1 MRGRA
6 SSGTGASPAGLVTVL
21 GALVVVVAFAATGS
35 RWVGEGVAHGEVLLT
50 FGLLIAVG
58 EFLRFT
64 LPGDRDAA
72 PIGTAMGLAM
82 ALVPDIG
89 GRVPLYDTATVV
101 VVVTLGTAVGVTP
114 HAVAGR
120 APRLDVLARRL
131 LAVTLAA
138 LLFRDLSWPGV
149 GTLVELAPEWN
160 NQRYLMALVLL
171 LVAFTAS
178 GFDVVV
184 AAVVRAGHDHAPLRP
199 ALLDEV
205 RAGLGISAAI
215 GATGVLIALAARPMA
230 LIALPVFAV
239 PLLITQFAFRRYA
252 MVRSTYR
259 QTIRSLAR
267 LTEIGGYTETR
278 HSQRVG
284 ALAVA
289 MGRDLGLVEGDL
301 LELEYAALLHD
312 IGQLSL
318 TDPIPG
324 GATVVAAA
332 VDQRRIAELG
342 ADIVRQTGVLD
353 GVATIVERQADP
365 YRQARLHDVAG
376 DDQVPLGSRII
387 KVANAYDD
395 LVGESTQ
402 LTRQSE
408 ALERIHL
415 GMAFEYDP
423 RVVTALTRVLSRLTL
438 EPTRG

>member
-1 MRGRA
+1 MTPRPVATG
-6 SSGTGASPAGLVTVL
+6 GASPSGLVVVL
-21 GALVVVVAFAATGS
+21 GALVVVVAFASTTTTWAS
-35 RWVGEGVAHGEVLLT
+35 EGLARADVLVV
-50 FGLLIAVG
+50 FALLIAVG

-64 LPGDRDAA
+64 LPGERDAA

-89 GRVPLYDTATVV
+89 GQAPGYDTATVV
-101 VVVTLGTAVGVTP
+101 VVVTVGTAVGVLP
-114 HAVAGR
+114 HTVAGR
-120 APRLDVLARRL
+120 GPRADVLARRL

-138 LLFRDLSWPGV
+138 LLFRTLPWPGV
-149 GTLVELAPEWN
+149 GTLEDLAPGWDDD
-160 NQRYLMALVLL
+160 RYLVAIVLL
-171 LVAFTAS
+171 LVALAAS
-178 GFDVVV
+178 AFDAVV
-184 AAVVRAGHDHAPLRP
+184 AAVVRAGRDHSPLRP
-199 ALLDEV
+199 ALTDEV

-215 GATGVLIALAARPMA
+215 AATGVLIALAARPMD

-252 MVRSTYR
+252 AVRSTYR

-289 MGRDLGLVEGDL
+289 MGRDLGLSESDL
-301 LELEYAALLHD
+301 LDLEYAALLHD

-342 ADIVRQTGVLD
+342 AEIVRQTGVLD
-353 GVATIVERQADP
+353 TVATIVERQADP
-365 YRQARLHDVAG
+365 YRRARLHDVAG
-376 DDQVPLGSRII
+376 DQEVPLASRVI

-395 LVGESTQ
+395 LVGDSGQ
-402 LTRQSE
+402 MSPQSD

-423 RVVTALTRVLSRLTL
+423 RVVTALTRVLARRSFDAA
-438 EPTRG
+438 RG

>member
-1 MRGRA
+1 MTRRA
-6 SSGTGASPAGLVTVL
+6 GAATGAGPSGLVAVL
-21 GALVVVVAFAATGS
+21 GALVVVVAFAATTTTWAS
-35 RWVGEGVAHGEVLLT
+35 DGVARPYVLLT
-50 FGLLIAVG
+50 FAVLIGVG

-64 LPGDRDAA
+64 LPGERDAA

-89 GRVPLYDTATVV
+89 GELPGYDTATVV
-101 VVVTLGTAVGVTP
+101 VVVTVGTALGVAP

-120 APRLDVLARRL
+120 APRADVLARRL

-138 LLFRDLSWPGV
+138 LLFRDLPLPGI
-149 GTLVELAPEWN
+149 GTLEALAPRWDED
-160 NQRYLMALVLL
+160 RYLVALVLL

-178 GFDVVV
+178 GFDTVL
-184 AAVVRAGHDHAPLRP
+184 AAVVRAGQDHSPLRP
-199 ALLDEV
+199 ALSDEV

-215 GATGVLIALAARPMA
+215 SATGVLIALAARPMD
-230 LIALPVFAV
+230 LVALPVFAV

-252 MVRSTYR
+252 TVRSTYR

-289 MGRDLGLVEGDL
+289 MGRDLGLSESDL
-301 LELEYAALLHD
+301 LDLEYAALLHD

-342 ADIVRQTGVLD
+342 AGIVRQTGVLD
-353 GVATIVERQADP
+353 TVATIVERQADP
-365 YRQARLHDVAG
+365 YRKARLHDVAG
-376 DDQVPLGSRII
+376 DQQVPLASRII

-395 LVGESTQ
+395 LVGETTQ
-402 LTRQSE
+402 MTPQSE

-423 RVVTALTRVLSRLTL
+423 RVVTALTRVLARRSFEAGR
-438 EPTRG
+438 R

>member
-1 MRGRA
+1 MTRPTA
-6 SSGTGASPAGLVTVL
+6 TSTGASAGALVSVL
-21 GALVVVVAFAATGS
+21 AGLVVVVAFAATAPQWASDGLA
-35 RWVGEGVAHGEVLLT
+35 RPAVVLT
-50 FGLLIAVG
+50 FAALIAVG

-64 LPGDRDAA
+64 LPGERDAA

-82 ALVPDIG
+82 ALVPDVG
-89 GRVPLYDTATVV
+89 GSAPGYDTATVV
-101 VVVTLGTAVGVTP
+101 VVVTLGTAVGVAP

-120 APRLDVLARRL
+120 APRVDVLARRL

-138 LLFRDLSWPGV
+138 FCFRELPLPGG
-149 GTLVELAPEWN
+149 GTLMTLVPRWDDE
-160 NQRYLMALVLL
+160 RYLVALALL
-171 LVAFTAS
+171 LVALTAS
-178 GFDVVV
+178 ALDAVL
-184 AAVVRAGHDHAPLRP
+184 AAVVRAGQDHAPVRP
-199 ALLDEV
+199 ALADEV

-215 GATGVLIALAARPMA
+215 SATGVLIALAARPMD

-252 MVRSTYR
+252 AVRSTYR

-289 MGRDLGLVEGDL
+289 MGRDLGLTESDL

-342 ADIVRQTGVLD
+342 AGIVRQTGVLD
-353 GVATIVERQADP
+353 TVATIVERQADP

-376 DDQVPLGSRII
+376 DEQVPVSSRII

-395 LVGESTQ
+395 LVGESPE
-402 LTRQSE
+402 LARQSE

-423 RVVTALTRVLSRLTL
+423 RVVTALTRVLARLAP

>member
-1 MRGRA
+1 MTARA
-6 SSGTGASPAGLVTVL
+6 GSAAGTSPASIVTVL
-21 GALVVVVAFAATGS
+21 GALVVVVAFAVTGA
-35 RWVGEGVAHGEVLLT
+35 RWAGAGVVDPWVLLT
-50 FGLLIAVG
+50 FGVLIAVG

-64 LPGDRDAA
+64 LPGGRDAA

-82 ALVPDIG
+82 ALVPDVG
-89 GRVPLYDTATVV
+89 GAVTTFDAAVVV
-101 VVVTLGTAVGVTP
+101 VVVTLGTAVGLGP
-114 HAVAGR
+114 HALAGR
-120 APRLDVLARRL
+120 APRLDVLSRRL
-131 LAVTLAA
+131 LAVALAA
-138 LLFRDLSWPGV
+138 LVFRGIDWPAV
-149 GTLVELAPEWN
+149 GTLVDLAPALDSH
-160 NQRYLMALVLL
+160 RYLMALVLL
-171 LVAFTAS
+171 AVAILAA
-178 GFDVVV
+178 GFDVAV
-184 AAVVRAGHDHAPLRP
+184 AAVVRAGNDNAPLRP
-199 ALLDEV
+199 ALVDEV

-215 GATGVLIALAARPMA
+215 GATGVLIALAARPMD

-259 QTIRSLAR
+259 QTIRSLSR

-278 HSQRVG
+278 HSTRVG
-284 ALAVA
+284 GLAVA
-289 MGRDLGLVEGDL
+289 MGRDLGLTEGDL

-342 ADIVRQTGVLD
+342 AGIVRQTGVLD
-353 GVATIVERQADP
+353 QVATIVERQADP
-365 YRQARLHDVAG
+365 YRRARLHDATG
-376 DDQVPLGSRII
+376 DDQVPLASRII

-395 LVGESTQ
+395 LVGESP
-402 LTRQSE
+402 LLSRQSE

-423 RVVTALTRVLSRLTL
+423 KVVTALTRVLARLSP
-438 EPTRG
+438 EPARG